1 VNILSKKDNIIS
13 LGYTIYINS
22 DTFKL
27 IAIKD
32 GITTKEHKSITS
44 LHKEIFGY

>member
-1 VNILSKKDNIIS
+1 MNIISKKDNIIS

-27 IAIKD
+27 IAVKD
-32 GITTKEHKSITS
+32 GIITKEHKSISS

>member
-1 VNILSKKDNIIS
+1 MNVLSKKNNIIS
-13 LGYTIYINS
+13 LGYTIYVNS

-32 GITTKEHKSITS
+32 GVITKEHKSITS
-44 LHKEIFGY
+44 LHKELFGY